1 MEDISMKNLKV
12 SQKLLLSFGIIVLM
26 AIVLVAFAAVGFSR
40 VSSDINSFNASFLCV
55 QRVDSMKETIQTAA
69 KDMMQAAVE
78 PDETKRIEKLSLAEE
93 ELNTILSAVQ
103 AMNELYGGRSTSLK
117 EAENYIKASM
127 EGFKKFSEH
136 CKAHNVTGAYEFYM
150 NDIFPNMNS
159 AKSAIDVVEKSAMSG
174 ATKVYEDGIG
184 TSKAMMILVIILGAV
199 ASVFSIFI
207 VLYLTKNLTTAIK
220 QIHSAAEK
228 ISGGDFNIN
237 IPYQSKDELGMLA
250 DNMRLMCKETITVIK
265 DIDRC
270 FEELSKGN
278 LNLHNDNSAL
288 YIGEYSQINRNQ
300 VALVDKLN
308 LIMSDINQSAEQVA
322 SGSEQVSAGAQ
333 ALASGATE
341 QASSVEEL
349 AATIKLVADQ
359 IHQNADAAKEASLK
373 TDEAGAAMNS
383 ANAKMNELVS
393 AMEEIKERS
402 NQISQIIKTIEDIA
416 FQTNILSLNAAIE
429 AARAGEAGKGF
440 AVVADEVRNLASKS
454 AEAANNT
461 NELIENTVRAVEQ
474 GNSLVSEVAT
484 MMEQV
489 AVSSSEVQKLNSSIS
504 DASAEAAESI
514 IQINTGVDQISN
526 VVQNNSAT
534 AEQSAAASE
543 ELSGQAETLKD
554 LISEFKLKDA

>member
-1 MEDISMKNLKV
+1 MKNLKV
-12 SQKLLLSFGIIVLM
+12 SKKLLLSFGIIVVM
-26 AIVLVAFAAVGFSR
+26 TVALVAFAAFGFSR
-40 VSSDINSFNASFLCV
+40 VSADIDSFNTSFLCV
-55 QRVDSMKETIQTAA
+55 QRVDNMKETIQTAA

-78 PDETKRIEKLSLAEE
+78 SDETKKLEKLTSAEE
-93 ELNTILSAVQ
+93 GLNSILSAVQ
-103 AMNELYGGRSTSLK
+103 AMNELYGGKSTSLTD
-117 EAENYIKASM
+117 AENYIKASI
-127 EGFKKFSEH
+127 EGFKNYSEH
-136 CKAHNVTGAYEFYM
+136 CKAHDVTGAYEFYM
-150 NDIFPNMNS
+150 NDVYPNMVS
-159 AKSAIDVVEKSAMSG
+159 AKTSIDAVKEAALAESKRS
-174 ATKVYEDGIG
+174 YEDGIG
-184 TSKAMMILVIILGAV
+184 SSMTFMIVDIALGV
-199 ASVFSIFI
+199 AASIFSIII

-220 QIHSAAEK
+220 QIHAAAEK
-228 ISGGDFNIN
+228 ISKGDFNID

-278 LNLHNDNSAL
+278 LNLHNDSASL
-288 YIGEYSQINRNQ
+288 YIGEYSQINKNQ

-308 LIMSDINQSAEQVA
+308 LILSDINQSAEQVA

-349 AATIKLVADQ
+349 AATIKIVADQ
-359 IHQNADAAKEASLK
+359 IHQNAEAAKEASLK

-474 GNSLVSEVAT
+474 GNGLVGEVAQ

-489 AVSSSEVQKLNSSIS
+489 STSAGEVAKLNAGISS
-504 DASAEAAESI
+504 ASAEAADSI

-543 ELSGQAETLKD
+543 ELSGQAETLKE
-554 LISEFKLKDA
+554 LIAEFKLKDA

>member
-1 MEDISMKNLKV
+1 MKNLKV
-12 SQKLLLSFGIIVLM
+12 SKKLLLSFGIIVVM
-26 AIVLVAFAAVGFSR
+26 TIALVAFAAIGFSR
-40 VSSDINSFNASFLCV
+40 VSADIDSFNTSFLCV

-136 CKAHNVTGAYEFYM
+136 CKDHDVTGAYEFYM
-150 NDIFPNMNS
+150 NEVYPNMVS
-159 AKSAIDVVEKSAMSG
+159 AKTSIDVVHEA
-174 ATKVYEDGIG
+174 AVADANKVYEDG
-184 TSKAMMILVIILGAV
+184 TSTSMTLMILMIVLGAV
-199 ASVFSIFI
+199 ASIFSIFI
-207 VLYLTKNLTTAIK
+207 VLYLTKNLTSAIK

-228 ISGGDFNIN
+228 ISGGDFNIS

-359 IHQNADAAKEASLK
+359 IHQDADAAKEASLK
-373 TDEAGAAMNS
+373 TDEASSAMNS

>member
-1 MEDISMKNLKV
+1 MKNLKV
-12 SQKLLLSFGIIVLM
+12 SKKLLLSFGIIVVM
-26 AIVLVAFAAVGFSR
+26 TIALVAFAAIGFSR
-40 VSSDINSFNASFLCV
+40 VSADIDSFYNESFQCV
-55 QRVDSMKETIQTAA
+55 QKINVMSETLQTSA

-78 PDETKRIEKLSLAEE
+78 PDDTKKVEKLTLAEE
-93 ELNTILSAVQ
+93 ELNSILTAVQ
-103 AMNELYGGRSTSLK
+103 AMNEVYGGKSASLT
-117 EAENYIKASM
+117 ESEGYIKASI
-127 EGFKKFSEH
+127 EGFKNYSEH
-136 CKAHNVTGAYEFYM
+136 CKAHDVIGAYEFYM
-150 NDIFPNMNS
+150 NDVYPNMVS
-159 AKSAIDVVEKSAMSG
+159 AKTSIDAVKEAALAESKR
-174 ATKVYEDGIG
+174 VYEDGIG
-184 TSKAMMILVIILGAV
+184 SSMTFMIVDIALGV
-199 ASVFSIFI
+199 AASIFSII
-207 VLYLTKNLTTAIK
+207 IALYLTKNLTTAIK
-220 QIHSAAEK
+220 QIHAAAEK
-228 ISGGDFNIN
+228 ISKGDFNID

-278 LNLHNDNSAL
+278 LNLHNDSASL
-288 YIGEYSQINRNQ
+288 YIGEYSQINKNQ

-349 AATIKLVADQ
+349 AATIKIVADQ
-359 IHQNADAAKEASLK
+359 IHQNAEAAKEASLK

-474 GNSLVSEVAT
+474 GNGLVGEVAQ

-489 AVSSSEVQKLNSSIS
+489 STSAGEVAKLNAGISS
-504 DASAEAAESI
+504 ASAEAADSI

-543 ELSGQAETLKD
+543 ELSGQAETLKG
-554 LISEFKLKDA
+554 LIAEFKLRDA

>member
-1 MEDISMKNLKV
+1 MKNLKV
-12 SQKLLLSFGIIVLM
+12 SKKLLLSFGIIVVM
-26 AIVLVAFAAVGFSR
+26 TIALVAFAAIGFSR
-40 VSSDINSFNASFLCV
+40 VSADIDSFYNESFQCV
-55 QRVDSMKETIQTAA
+55 QKINVMSETLQTSA

-78 PDETKRIEKLSLAEE
+78 PDDTKKVEKLTLAEE
-93 ELNTILSAVQ
+93 ELNSILTAVQ
-103 AMNELYGGRSTSLK
+103 AMNEVYGGKSASLT
-117 EAENYIKASM
+117 ESEGYIKASI
-127 EGFKKFSEH
+127 EGFKNYSEH
-136 CKAHNVTGAYEFYM
+136 CKAHDVIGAYEFYM
-150 NDIFPNMNS
+150 NDVYPNMVS
-159 AKSAIDVVEKSAMSG
+159 AKTSIDAVKEAALAESKR
-174 ATKVYEDGIG
+174 VYEDGIG
-184 TSKAMMILVIILGAV
+184 SSMTFMIVDIALGV
-199 ASVFSIFI
+199 AASIFSII
-207 VLYLTKNLTTAIK
+207 IALYLTKNLTSAIK
-220 QIHSAAEK
+220 QIHAAAEK
-228 ISGGDFNIN
+228 ISKGDFNID

-278 LNLHNDNSAL
+278 LDLHNDSASL
-288 YIGEYSQINRNQ
+288 YIGEYSQINKNQ

-349 AATIKLVADQ
+349 AATIKIVADQ
-359 IHQNADAAKEASLK
+359 IHQNAEAAKEASLK

-474 GNSLVSEVAT
+474 GNGLVGEVAQ

-489 AVSSSEVQKLNSSIS
+489 STSAGEVAKLNAGISS
-504 DASAEAAESI
+504 ASAEAADSI

-543 ELSGQAETLKD
+543 ELSGQAETLKE
-554 LISEFKLKDA
+554 LIAEFKLKDA

>member
-1 MEDISMKNLKV
+1 MKNLKV
-12 SQKLLLSFGIIVLM
+12 SKKLLLSFGIIVVM
-26 AIVLVAFAAVGFSR
+26 TVALVAFAAFGFSR
-40 VSSDINSFNASFLCV
+40 VSADIDSFNTSFLCV
-55 QRVDSMKETIQTAA
+55 QRVDNMKETIQTAA

-78 PDETKRIEKLSLAEE
+78 SDETKKLEKLTSAEE
-93 ELNTILSAVQ
+93 GLNTILSAVQ
-103 AMNELYGGRSTSLK
+103 AMNELYGGKSTSLTD
-117 EAENYIKASM
+117 AENYIKASM

-136 CKAHNVTGAYEFYM
+136 CKDNDVTGAYVFYM
-150 NDIFPNMNS
+150 DEVYPNMVS
-159 AKSAIDVVEKSAMSG
+159 AKTSIDVVHEA
-174 ATKVYEDGIG
+174 AVADAQKVYEDGTG
-184 TSKAMMILVIILGAV
+184 TSMTLMIVDIALGVAASIFSIILA
-199 ASVFSIFI
+199 
-207 VLYLTKNLTTAIK
+207 LYLTKSLTSAIK
-220 QIHSAAEK
+220 QVHAAAEK
-228 ISGGDFNIN
+228 MSEGDFNVN

-250 DNMRLMCKETITVIK
+250 DNMRTLCDRTKAVID
-265 DIDRC
+265 DIDYT
-270 FEELSKGN
+270 FDELSKGD
-278 LNLHNDNSAL
+278 LAITNDNASI
-288 YIGEYSQINRNQ
+288 YVGSYKSIYDNKCE
-300 VALVDKLN
+300 VVDKLN
-308 LIMSDINQSAEQVA
+308 EILLNINQSAEQVA

-349 AATIKLVADQ
+349 AATIQVIAGQ
-359 IHQNADAAKEASLK
+359 INQNADAAKEASLK
-373 TDEAGAAMNS
+373 TDEAGVAMNS

-474 GNSLVSEVAT
+474 GNGLVGEVAV

-489 AVSSSEVQKLNSSIS
+489 STSAGEVAKLNAGISS
-504 DASAEAAESI
+504 ASAEAADSI
-514 IQINTGVDQISN
+514 IQINTGVEQISN
-526 VVQNNSAT
+526 VVQTNSAT

-543 ELSGQAETLKD
+543 ELSGQAETLKG
-554 LISEFKLKDA
+554 LIAEFKLRDA